1 VTVVELP
8 PQEPAGT
15 PVLLRRL
22 RGEYEVDEWGLDPDL
37 VRTLL
42 PLARLRWS
50 IETLGAPHQPV
61 DGPALVVY
69 SRRVGVSEQA
79 VLGTAVYRAT
89 HRVVRFVGVPDV
101 APVGPLLRR
110 LGGVLRRADEIA
122 GLLRAGEV
130 VGVPLGHEVL
140 SRRAAG
146 PARAELLQ
154 PALAAGVPVV
164 PVAMLGVEVGWRWRV
179 AVGPA
184 ISHSSSRAPLAAAEL
199 AEQVRDAVQDLI
211 DEHVGARWPFG

>member
-15 PVLLRRL
+15 PVILRRL

-50 IETLGAPHQPV
+50 IETLGAPHLPV

-69 SRRVGVSEQA
+69 SRRIGVSEQA

-130 VGVPLGHEVL
+130 VAMEFTLRARGRQGELLKYLGALEPQTDDLGYATCSVPLKIGGTLGNPDPSEVN
-140 SRRAAG
+140 SKFT
-146 PARAELLQ
+146 
-154 PALAAGVPVV
+154 ALAIERSGF
-164 PVAMLGVEVGWRWRV
+164 GDK
-179 AVGPA
+179 
-184 ISHSSSRAPLAAAEL
+184 AAEL
-199 AEQVRDAVQDLI
+199 FNKLR
-211 DEHVGARWPFG
+211 GGK